1 MKLYEITELF
11 MRFANMVENGEIE
24 EDAIADTLESIEGE
38 FEEKADNIACLIKS
52 WQAEAEA
59 IKAEEKALAER
70 RKVKKNQINNL
81 KSYISSTMQTLG
93 KTKIETARNV
103 LSFRKS
109 TALNIT
115 NEEWFMEKYPE
126 LVKTEIVKSIP
137 KKEVTDLLKAGK
149 EFVGAELVE
158 KQNLQI
164 K

>member
-38 FEEKADNIACLIKS
+38 LEEKADNIACLIKS

-70 RKVKKNQINNL
+70 RKVKENQINNL
-81 KSYISSTMQTLG
+81 KGYISSTMQTLG

-109 TALNIT
+109 TALYIS
-115 NEEWFMEKYPE
+115 NEEWFMQKYPE

-149 EFVGAELVE
+149 KFVGAELVE

>member
-38 FEEKADNIACLIKS
+38 LEEKADNIACLIKS

-70 RKVKKNQINNL
+70 RKVKENQINNL
-81 KSYISSTMQTLG
+81 KGYISSTMQTLG

-109 TALNIT
+109 TALYIS